1 MENKKIIYEEKGTKA
16 VEIHENHGVRQSG
29 DSEKEKIDKE
39 IRLED
44 QERIDD
50 TGFGNLRIIQK
61 KGAFCYGVDAVILSD
76 FAVALSKNMKE
87 VVDLGTSTGI
97 IPLIVSHKCKSCKI
111 TGVELQPASA
121 ERAKRNVILNNL
133 EDRVEIVNSDIL
145 DLGLEYTRKFDTVIT
160 NPPYM
165 VSGRGLVNWNNEKM
179 IARHE
184 TTAKLEDFFRVS
196 SKIVK
201 EKGNL
206 FMVHRPSRLPD
217 LITLG
222 RKYNFELKT
231 MQLVVPKPGGSANIV
246 LLHYSYLGGKELK
259 VLPELPVH
267 LDNGEYSPKI
277 LEIYEK
283 FGYDN

>member
-1 MENKKIIYEEKGTKA
+1 MEKN
-16 VEIHENHGVRQSG
+16 
-29 DSEKEKIDKE
+29 KE
-39 IRLED
+39 IVLED

-76 FAVALSKNMKE
+76 FAVTVGKNLKE

-97 IPLIVSHKCKSCKI
+97 IPMIISHKCKTCKI
-111 TGVELQPASA
+111 TGVELQEASA
-121 ERAKRNVILNNL
+121 KRAIRNVELNNL
-133 EDRVEIVNSDIL
+133 KDRIEIVNSDIL
-145 DLGLEYTRKFDTVIT
+145 DLGAEYVRKFDTVVT

-165 VSGRGLVNWNNEKM
+165 VSGNGLVNCNNEKM

-184 TTAKLEDFFRVS
+184 TTASLEDFFKVA
-196 SKIVK
+196 SKIIK

-222 RKYNFELKT
+222 RKYKFELKT
-231 MQLVVPKPGGSANIV
+231 MEMVVPKPGGVANIV
-246 LLHYSYLGGKELK
+246 LLHYSYMGGKELK
-259 VLPELPVH
+259 LLPELPVH
-267 LDNGEYSPKI
+267 LENGEYSPQI

>member
-1 MENKKIIYEEKGTKA
+1 MSI
-16 VEIHENHGVRQSG
+16 
-29 DSEKEKIDKE
+29 EKIF
-39 IRLED
+39 LED

-50 TGFGNLRIIQK
+50 TGFGDLKIIQK

-76 FAVALSKNMKE
+76 FAVKVGKNLKE

-97 IPLIVSHKCKSCKI
+97 IPMIISHKCKKCKI
-111 TGVELQPASA
+111 TGVELQKASA
-121 ERAKRNVILNNL
+121 ERAVRNVALNDLQN
-133 EDRVEIVNSDIL
+133 RVEIVNSDIL
-145 DLGLEYTRKFDTVIT
+145 ELGSEFTRRFDTVVT

-165 VSGRGLVNWNNEKM
+165 VSGNGLVNCNNEKM

-184 TTAKLEDFFRVS
+184 TTANLEDFFKVA
-196 SKIVK
+196 SKIIK

-217 LITLG
+217 LITLA

-231 MQLVVPKPGGSANIV
+231 MQMVVPKPGGIANIV
-246 LLHYSYLGGKELK
+246 LLHYSYLGGKELRL
-259 VLPELPVH
+259 LPELPVH
-267 LDNGEYSPKI
+267 LENGDYSSQI

-283 FGYDN
+283 IGYDD

>member
-1 MENKKIIYEEKGTKA
+1 MKMERNLDMVIQE
-16 VEIHENHGVRQSG
+16 ENHNGV
-29 DSEKEKIDKE
+29 DI
-39 IRLED
+39 ILEE

-50 TGFGNLRIIQK
+50 TGFGDLRIIQK

-76 FAVALSKNMKE
+76 FTVSIGKNLNQ
-87 VVDLGTSTGI
+87 VCDLGTSTGI
-97 IPLIVSHKCKSCKI
+97 IPLIISHKNKKCHI
-111 TGVELQPASA
+111 TGVELQKASA
-121 ERAKRNVILNNL
+121 ERAKRNVELNNL
-133 EDRVEIVNSDIL
+133 TDRIDIVNSDIL
-145 DLGLEYTRKFDTVIT
+145 DLGQEFTRKFDTVVT

-165 VSGRGLVNWNNEKM
+165 VSGNGLVNCNNEKM

-184 TTAKLEDFFRVS
+184 TTANLEDFFRVS

-231 MQLVVPKPGGSANIV
+231 MQMVVPKPGGTANIV
-246 LLHYSYLGGKELK
+246 LLHYSYLGGKELRL
-259 VLPELPVH
+259 LPELPVH
-267 LDNGEYSPKI
+267 IENGDYSQRI